1 MRFVHVVTAAALA
14 MALGATSSLA
24 QQQSVSV
31 AGTIQSVDG
40 AVIVVKQ
47 RSGQEA
53 KVTLTGNVTVSG
65 VVKKTVADIKK
76 GDYLGVG
83 AIPQADG
90 KLKAVRISIFA
101 EAQRGTNEGH
111 GPWGGAPQGTMTNAT
126 VDTTVTGVDGPVLT
140 LKYKDGE
147 KTAIITPETQIT
159 TNVPGDKSE
168 IKPGANIRIANAA
181 KKPDGTLEASR
192 ISVGRDGV
200 VPQ

>member
-14 MALGATSSLA
+14 MALGAPSSFA

-31 AGTIQSVDG
+31 AGSIQAVEGS
-40 AVIVVKQ
+40 VIVVKE
-47 RSGQEA
+47 RNGQET
-53 KVTLTGNVTVSG
+53 KVRLADNVTVSG
-65 VVKKTVADIKK
+65 VVKKTAADIKK
-76 GDYLGVG
+76 GDFVGVG
-83 AIPQADG
+83 AIPEADG
-90 KLKAVRISIFA
+90 KLKAVRVSIFA

-111 GPWGGAPQGTMTNAT
+111 SSWGGAPQGTMTNAT
-126 VDTTVTGVDGPVLT
+126 VDTTVNGVDGPALT

-168 IKPGANIRIANAA
+168 LKPGANIRIAAA
-181 KKPDGTLEASR
+181 TKKPDGTLEASR